1 MKKVMSLLSSPMY
14 ELVRAQFIPRPPAEV
29 FAFFERPE
37 NLTRLTPP
45 SLRFKLL
52 TPSPVPMKPG
62 SIIDYSI
69 RPFGWP
75 LRWTS
80 VISEYD
86 PPRVFVDVQ
95 LRGPYS
101 FWHHTHAF
109 EAAPG
114 GTRVTDHVRYMLP
127 GGVLGRLMAWGR
139 VRRDLEKIFDH
150 RAQALARHFEKGD
163 A

>member
-1 MKKVMSLLSSPMY
+1 MNLLSSPMY
-14 ELVRAQFIPRPPAEV
+14 ELAREQLIPRSPAEV

-45 SLRFKLL
+45 SLRFRLL
-52 TPSPVPMKPG
+52 TPSPVSMKTG

-80 VISEYD
+80 VISEYE
-86 PPRVFVDVQ
+86 PPRFFVDVQ

-109 EAAPG
+109 AEAPG
-114 GTRVTDHVRYMLP
+114 GTLVTDRVRYMLP
-127 GGVLGRLMAWGR
+127 GGVVGRLMAWGR
-139 VRRDLEKIFDH
+139 VRRDLERIFDF
-150 RAQALARHFEKGD
+150 RAKALSEHFLKGGT
-163 A
+163 